1 MSAFLMDLILL
12 CRSASESFQ
21 RPAALLNVQF
31 LANGGVTPIR
41 ALGGTVGVG
50 LPVATGRAGMPRRW
64 PRCVVGPIDSGVT
77 RGCRCPAGRRL
88 DATIHNPGVRALGG
102 PVPALRATSRD
113 SDFPSTGRLCNE
125 PRRSGP
131 STLASFGGAAG
142 TRRYAVSSEFADI
155 KGHFESG
162 RLSGKVEPASCGACG
177 SGSES
182 AGGGGYS

>member
-50 LPVATGRAGMPRRW
+50 LPVATGRAG
-64 PRCVVGPIDSGVT
+64 
-77 RGCRCPAGRRL
+77 CPGAGR
-88 DATIHNPGVRALGG
+88 DASFGG
-102 PVPALRATSRD
+102 PVPALRVSSD

-125 PRRSGP
+125 PRSGP
-131 STLASFGGAAG
+131 STLASRGAAG
-142 TRRYAVSSEFADI
+142 APPAAGSTRRFTILAFGRSGGISPRMARASRRFQMPVTMSGFLAAFAVYLRKTACYSSTVLI
-155 KGHFESG
+155 
-162 RLSGKVEPASCGACG
+162 
-177 SGSES
+177 
-182 AGGGGYS
+182 